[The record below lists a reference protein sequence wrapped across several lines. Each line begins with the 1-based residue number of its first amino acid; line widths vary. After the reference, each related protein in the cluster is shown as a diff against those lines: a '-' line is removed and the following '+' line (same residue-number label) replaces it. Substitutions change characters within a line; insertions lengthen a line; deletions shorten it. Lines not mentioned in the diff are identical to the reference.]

1 MDGWLDEEWMDG
13 WLDEE
18 WMDGWMDGWVDE
30 KLSALF
36 YSKGSIDPHNS
47 ADSPTSMFTITHS
60 LETLTYP
67 YNHKFLHT

>member
-1 MDGWLDEEWMDG
+1 
-13 WLDEE
+13 
-18 WMDGWMDGWVDE
+18 MDGWMDGWVDE